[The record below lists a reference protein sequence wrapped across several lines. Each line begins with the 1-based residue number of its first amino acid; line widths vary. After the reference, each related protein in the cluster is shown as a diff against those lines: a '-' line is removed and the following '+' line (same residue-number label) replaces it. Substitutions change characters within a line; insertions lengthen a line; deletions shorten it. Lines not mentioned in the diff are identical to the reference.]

1 MKHREER
8 AELRGAVYRGDAG
21 SLVGILK
28 PEVWPENALQLMGD
42 GLLGMLQAPTE
53 GIDEAARRCVAALW
67 DRGWEDDADLAAG
80 LEAALGF
87 GPAPLLRPLPVPSEA
102 RGRVGGR
109 PGRRRRAHRSADRRC
124 LAPQSAIEYAEE
136 TEEDDDDERWLWV
149 ECEGSREGYRDMEL
163 FIATLDHQV
172 RALDGFGWPPAGFRS
187 CDGCAFMVRRPVPLR
202 IPGRQR
208 SLVTTARNAA
218 RSGGNTPNVWDH
230 RNDLAS

>member
-1 MKHREER
+1 MKSSMSRYPSRE
-8 AELRGAVYRGDAG
+8 
-21 SLVGILK
+21 
-28 PEVWPENALQLMGD
+28 
-42 GLLGMLQAPTE
+42 
-53 GIDEAARRCVAALW
+53 
-67 DRGWEDDADLAAG
+67 
-80 LEAALGF
+80 
-87 GPAPLLRPLPVPSEA
+87 PSHSTQS
-102 RGRVGGR
+102 
-109 PGRRRRAHRSADRRC
+109 HRSSSSSSSVS
-124 LAPQSAIEYAEE
+124 SAYSIAEE

>member
-1 MKHREER
+1 
-8 AELRGAVYRGDAG
+8 
-21 SLVGILK
+21 
-28 PEVWPENALQLMGD
+28 
-42 GLLGMLQAPTE
+42 
-53 GIDEAARRCVAALW
+53 
-67 DRGWEDDADLAAG
+67 
-80 LEAALGF
+80 
-87 GPAPLLRPLPVPSEA
+87 
-102 RGRVGGR
+102 
-109 PGRRRRAHRSADRRC
+109 